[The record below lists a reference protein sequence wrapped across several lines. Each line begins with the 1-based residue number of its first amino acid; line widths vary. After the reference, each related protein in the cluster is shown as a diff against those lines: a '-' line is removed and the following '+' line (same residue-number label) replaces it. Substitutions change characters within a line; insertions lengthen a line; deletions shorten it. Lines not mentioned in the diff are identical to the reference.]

1 MSLIQRLIGSIIHAS
16 LIDGVDGYLNIT
28 HKACTGQF
36 LQTKRDSI
44 MNSIIKFVG
53 IIVAIG
59 LLFGAVVAN
68 GGLAKYLH
76 INSAIFVIGGAFAC
90 GLMAGNLD
98 RFIERAGDGAVCF
111 GWMGTAIGLI
121 AIMDSYSKLSEPMS
135 ETTNEFMVAL
145 SIAIT
150 TVLYG
155 YIVKMLSLAFLA
167 QQQDEDV
174 DA

>member
-1 MSLIQRLIGSIIHAS
+1 M
-16 LIDGVDGYLNIT
+16 D
-28 HKACTGQF
+28 
-36 LQTKRDSI
+36 
-44 MNSIIKFVG
+44 SIIKFVG

-59 LLFGAVVAN
+59 LLFGALMAN

-76 INSAIFVIGGAFAC
+76 INSGIFVIGGAFAC

-121 AIMDSYSKLSEPMS
+121 AIMNSYSKLSEPMS

-155 YIVKMLSLAFLA
+155 YIVKMLSLAFLV
-167 QQQDEDV
+167 QQQDGDL
-174 DA
+174 DT

>member
-1 MSLIQRLIGSIIHAS
+1 
-16 LIDGVDGYLNIT
+16 
-28 HKACTGQF
+28 
-36 LQTKRDSI
+36 
-44 MNSIIKFVG
+44 
-53 IIVAIG
+53 
-59 LLFGAVVAN
+59 
-68 GGLAKYLH
+68 
-76 INSAIFVIGGAFAC
+76 
-90 GLMAGNLD
+90 MAGNLD